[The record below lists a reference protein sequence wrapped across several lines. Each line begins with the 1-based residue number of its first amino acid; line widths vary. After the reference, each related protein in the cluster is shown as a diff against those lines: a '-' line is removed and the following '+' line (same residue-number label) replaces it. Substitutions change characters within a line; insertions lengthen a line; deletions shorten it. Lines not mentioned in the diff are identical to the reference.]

1 MSYVLYYSK
10 YCTNC
15 KSILYKVS
23 RNEIKE
29 DMHFLCIDKRK
40 RMGDKI
46 YIILNDGK
54 ELLMPEE
61 IKKVPALLLINR
73 GSRIIYGKE
82 IENFLNP
89 ILNKQKINNI
99 EPLAFSNFEMGSSH
113 SDNYSFLDQDSS
125 ELSTKGQGGLRQ
137 MHAFATYNGSD
148 SIETPPETSTTSK
161 IESQNVS
168 KLLDKM
174 QEERN
179 KSINVKTN

>member
-10 YCTNC
+10 YCSNC
-15 KSILYKVS
+15 KTILYKLS

-29 DMHFLCIDKRK
+29 DIHFLCIDKRK
-40 RMGDKI
+40 QQGDKI

-54 ELLMPEE
+54 EILMPKE

-73 GSRIIYGKE
+73 GNRIIYGKE

-89 ILNKQKINNI
+89 ILNKQQIKNL

-113 SDNYSFLDQDSS
+113 SDNYSFLDQNSD

-137 MHAFATYNGSD
+137 MHAFATYNVND
-148 SIETPPETSTTSK
+148 SIETPPEISS
-161 IESQNVS
+161 ESNIQSANVS
-168 KLLDKM
+168 KLLNKM
-174 QEERN
+174 QEERK
-179 KSINVKTN
+179 KSINLKTN

>member
-10 YCTNC
+10 YCASC

-29 DMHFLCIDKRK
+29 EIHFLCIDKRK
-40 RMGDKI
+40 RIGDKV

-73 GSRIIYGKE
+73 GSRIIYGKD

-89 ILNKQKINNI
+89 ILNKQEINKI

-113 SDNYSFLDQDSS
+113 SDNYSFLDQDSK
-125 ELSTKGQGGLRQ
+125 ELSTKGVGGLRQ
-137 MHAFATYNGSD
+137 MHAFATYNGND
-148 SIETPPETSTTSK
+148 SIETPPETFTTSK
-161 IESQNVS
+161 IESNNVS

-179 KSINVKTN
+179 KSINLKN

>member
-10 YCTNC
+10 YCKNC
-15 KSILYKVS
+15 NSILYKVS
-23 RNEIKE
+23 RNEIK
-29 DMHFLCIDKRK
+29 DDIHFLCIDKRK
-40 RMGDKI
+40 RIGNKI

-82 IENFLNP
+82 IEEFLNP

-113 SDNYSFLDQDSS
+113 SDNYSFLDQNSD
-125 ELSTKGQGGLRQ
+125 ELSTKGEGGLRQ
-137 MHAFATYNGSD
+137 MHAFATYNSHD
-148 SIETPPETSTTSK
+148 SIETPPETFVSSNVESK
-161 IESQNVS
+161 NVS
-168 KLLDKM
+168 KLLNKM

-179 KSINVKTN
+179 KSINLKSN